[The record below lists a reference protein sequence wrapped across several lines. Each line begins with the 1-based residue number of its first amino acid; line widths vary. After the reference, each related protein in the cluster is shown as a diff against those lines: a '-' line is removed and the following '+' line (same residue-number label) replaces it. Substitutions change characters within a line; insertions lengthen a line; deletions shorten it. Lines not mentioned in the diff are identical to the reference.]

1 MKGFSKKNI
10 ERIETLIGEGSTIN
24 GDIVANNS
32 LLINGLVTG
41 NVTTESTI
49 RVGTTGVIKG
59 NVKAKSAIIGG
70 VIEGDLDTKENTIL
84 GSRSRLLGDL
94 RTTKLKI
101 EEGATFE
108 GRCVMLKEESIEEST
123 EQSGTEQENERK
135 YNLS

>member
-41 NVTTESTI
+41 NVTTKSTI

-108 GRCVMLKEESIEEST
+108 GRCVMLKEDSIDEST
-123 EQSGTEQENERK
+123 EKSRTEQENERK
-135 YNLS
+135 FNLS

>member
-108 GRCVMLKEESIEEST
+108 GRCVMLKEDSIDEST
-123 EQSGTEQENERK
+123 EKSGTEQENERK
-135 YNLS
+135 FNLS

>member
-1 MKGFSKKNI
+1 MKGFSKKSI
-10 ERIETLIGEGSTIN
+10 ERIETFIGEGSTIN

-32 LLINGLVTG
+32 LLINGMVTG

-108 GRCVMLKEESIEEST
+108 GRCVMLKEDSIDEST
-123 EQSGTEQENERK
+123 EKSGAEQESERK
-135 YNLS
+135 FNLS

>member
-32 LLINGLVTG
+32 LLINGVVTG
-41 NVTTESTI
+41 SVTTESTI

-108 GRCVMLKEESIEEST
+108 GRCVMLKEDSIDEST
-123 EQSGTEQENERK
+123 ENSGIEQENERK
-135 YNLS
+135 FNLS

>member
-1 MKGFSKKNI
+1 MKAFSKKSI
-10 ERIETLIGEGSTIN
+10 ERIETLVGAGSTIN
-24 GDIVANNS
+24 GDIVGNDS
-32 LLINGLVTG
+32 LLVNGVVTG

-59 NVKAKSAIIGG
+59 NVKARSAIIGG

-84 GSRSRLLGDL
+84 GPQSRLLGDL

-108 GRCVMLKEESIEEST
+108 GRCVMLKEDSKSESDEN
-123 EQSGTEQENERK
+123 SGTEKENEVK
-135 YNLS
+135 FNLS

>member
-1 MKGFSKKNI
+1 MKGFSKKSI
-10 ERIETLIGEGSTIN
+10 ERIETLIGQGSTIN

-32 LLINGLVTG
+32 LLINGVVTG

-108 GRCVMLKEESIEEST
+108 GRCVMLKEDSIDEST
-123 EQSGTEQENERK
+123 EKSRTEQENERK
-135 YNLS
+135 FNLS